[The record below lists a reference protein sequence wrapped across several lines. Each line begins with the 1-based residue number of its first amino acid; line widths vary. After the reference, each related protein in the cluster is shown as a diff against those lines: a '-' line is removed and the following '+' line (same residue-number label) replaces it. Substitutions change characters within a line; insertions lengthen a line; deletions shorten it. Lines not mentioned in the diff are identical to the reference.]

1 MYNAKN
7 CVKQLLLL
15 FNTVFTDNLE
25 IDYNKAVVLT
35 PLTPPNTDTTKKQE
49 FLLRSSC
56 FCIYCMK
63 VYFAMLCRAV
73 CRMMTEL

>member
-49 FLLRSSC
+49 LPLGSSC

>member
-1 MYNAKN
+1 MRLPCDKII
-7 CVKQLLLL
+7 VKS
-15 FNTVFTDNLE
+15 T
-25 IDYNKAVVLT
+25 KAVVLT
-35 PLTPPNTDTTKKQE
+35 PLNTFTTKKQE
-49 FLLRSSC
+49 FLLGSSC